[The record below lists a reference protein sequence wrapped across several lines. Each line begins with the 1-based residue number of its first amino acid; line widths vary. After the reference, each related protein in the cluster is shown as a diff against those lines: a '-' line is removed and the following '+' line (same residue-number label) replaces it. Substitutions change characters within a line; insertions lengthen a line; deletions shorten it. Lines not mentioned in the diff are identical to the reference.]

1 MPRNYSIKDT
11 IEIIRSKYESQEKK
25 SKKPKESVPVSEG
38 KTEEVKIKKD
48 EKDYI
53 VKFDNP
59 VTDEEKEKTNF
70 VSKIARKLK
79 WW

>member
-25 SKKPKESVPVSEG
+25 PKKPKESASATET
-38 KTEEVKIKKD
+38 KIEEVEIKKE

-53 VKFDNP
+53 VKFDSTIP
-59 VTDEEKEKTNF
+59 DQEKEKTNF

>member
-25 SKKPKESVPVSEG
+25 SKKPKESAPATET
-38 KTEEVKIKKD
+38 KIEEVKIKKE

-53 VKFDNP
+53 VKFDNS
-59 VTDEEKEKTNF
+59 VTDKEEKTNF